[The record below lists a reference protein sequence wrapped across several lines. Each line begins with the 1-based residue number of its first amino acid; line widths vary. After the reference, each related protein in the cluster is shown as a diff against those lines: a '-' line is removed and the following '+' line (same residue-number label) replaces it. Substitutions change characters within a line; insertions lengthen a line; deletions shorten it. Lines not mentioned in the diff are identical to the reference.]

1 MLNKLNRAGLALFV
15 FFLTVAAVLWLTGSI
30 HFGTV
35 QAEAP
40 GAAGDGHGHG
50 DADECGS
57 HEGEASHDAEMCAE
71 HGVPEPECTRC
82 DASLVEAF
90 KAKGDWCVEHGL
102 PESHCAACN
111 PTRATDALEAKRCEH
126 DVRTIDCNE
135 CRYELGVVKI
145 SPEVQQALVKTA
157 TVEEGELPARLELT
171 GQIELDQ
178 TAVVDVLPAA
188 SGRIVTMSAL
198 LGQKVKRGDVLAVI
212 HSSEF
217 GEAKSAYL
225 QSYRRY
231 EVARSEQERQAAVSA
246 ALGRFVERLGKDGA
260 AAAEKPVATETLG
273 EWKSRLLGAV
283 TGLRLARTV
292 HEREK
297 SLCEK
302 NISSKA
308 EFDQAEQEL
317 HAAEADHA
325 ALVEEAQLGLK
336 LDQLRADNALKEAE
350 AEVAAAEQ
358 RLHIMGLDHQAV
370 AALHDRKDNGSF
382 ALLEVKAPRDGSVI
396 ARTASEGRF
405 VETTESLCTIADLSN
420 MWIWCNLYERDLAL
434 LHGQVSEGKPVKA
447 AVRVA
452 AFPARDFDGIV
463 DLIDSAVD
471 EHTRTVRVRVQ
482 VPNDDGALK
491 PGMFATVRISI
502 PTGERALLVPGNAVL
517 SDEGTCFVF
526 QHWKDDLW
534 LRRNVTVGRR
544 CDDHIEIVSGVPAGA
559 TVAAGG
565 AFMLKSDVLR
575 NKMGAGCA
583 D

>member
-1 MLNKLNRAGLALFV
+1 MLSKLNRAGLALFV
-15 FFLTVAAVLWLTGSI
+15 FFGTIAVVLWLTGSL
-30 HFGTV
+30 HFGTAQV
-35 QAEAP
+35 ETP
-40 GAAGDGHGHG
+40 GAAGDGHGH
-50 DADECGS
+50 ADESGG
-57 HEGEASHDAEMCAE
+57 HDGEQPHDAEMCGE
-71 HGVPEPECTRC
+71 HGVPESECTRC

-90 KAKGDWCVEHGL
+90 KAKGDWCSEHDL

-111 PTRATDALEAKRCEH
+111 PAQAADALETKRCEH
-126 DVRTIDCNE
+126 DVRTVDCDE

-145 SPEVQQALVKTA
+145 SPEIQQALVATA
-157 TVEEGELPARLELT
+157 KVEEGDLPARLELT

-178 TAVVDVLPAA
+178 TAVVDVLPAV
-188 SGRIVTMSAL
+188 SGRITTMNAL

-212 HSSEF
+212 HSSDF

-225 QSYRRY
+225 QSYRRC
-231 EVARSEQERQAAVSA
+231 EVARSEQERQAVISS
-246 ALGRFVERLGKDGA
+246 ALGRFVERLGKDGSV
-260 AAAEKPVATETLG
+260 AAEKPIATEILG
-273 EWKSRLLGAV
+273 EWKSRLLGAA
-283 TGLRLARTV
+283 TRLRLARSV

-317 HAAEADHA
+317 HAAEADYT

-336 LDQLRADNALKEAE
+336 LDTLRADNALKEAE
-350 AEVAAAEQ
+350 AELAAAEQ
-358 RLHIMGLDHQAV
+358 RLHIMGLDHQALGTV
-370 AALHDRKDNGSF
+370 REQKDNGSF
-382 ALLEVKAPRDGSVI
+382 ALLEVKAPRGGSVI
-396 ARTASEGRF
+396 ARNVSEGRF
-405 VETTESLCTIADLSN
+405 VETTESLCTIADLAN
-420 MWIWCNLYERDLAL
+420 MWIWCSLYERDLAL
-434 LHGQVSEGKPVKA
+434 LHGHVSEGKPVKA

-471 EHTRTVRVRVQ
+471 EHTRTIKVRVQ
-482 VPNDDGALK
+482 VPNEDGSLK
-491 PGMFATVRISI
+491 PGMFATVRISM
-502 PTGERALLVPGNAVL
+502 PTGERALLVPGRAVL
-517 SDEGTCFVF
+517 SDEGTSFVF
-526 QHWKDDLW
+526 QHLKDDLW
-534 LRRNVTVGRR
+534 LRCNVTVGRR
-544 CDDHIEIVSGVPAGA
+544 CDDQIEIVNGVPAGA